1 MDAKLQV
8 AILRSSDEQLE
19 ELVRV
24 IDNYRA
30 HIVPNDDLART
41 RLLWL
46 RDQVAAELLYRSTI
60 DDRGCDTGD
69 GPAGDARP

>member
-30 HIVPNDDLART
+30 HIVPNDDLARS

-46 RDQVAAELLYRSTI
+46 RDQVAAELLYRSSI
-60 DDRGCDTGD
+60 DERDRDAGD